1 MTDVV
6 VETKKRKVSSFFSGD
21 VGSLNVENDAK
32 KDFTSI
38 SDENGMVTLLWK
50 TSQNGIKILPNL

>member
-6 VETKKRKVSSFFSGD
+6 VESKKRKISSFFSGD

-32 KDFTSI
+32 KAFTSI
-38 SDENGMVTLLWK
+38 SDENGMVT
-50 TSQNGIKILPNL
+50 